1 MTDMAD
7 TSDGREDVN
16 SEPEDENDSAA
27 NRAKRGKVIKCL
39 RTVLQLKLYSQLSQ
53 LLALSSSK
61 LARHSCIAYYILNTF

>member
-27 NRAKRGKVIKCL
+27 NRAKRGEVFKCL
-39 RTVLQLKLYSQLSQ
+39 RTILRLKLYSQLSQ
-53 LLALSSSK
+53 LLTLSSSK
-61 LARHSCIAYYILNTF
+61 LAGHSCIAYYIFNKF